1 MENKISINSD
11 FESFKKAFLEEN
23 SKHNL
28 ISKNDEKFLF
38 EKHFY
43 DSLGIK
49 LFFEK
54 YGIDKAIIL
63 DIGCGGG
70 FPCVPVALEYPQ
82 MQIVGLDSI
91 RKKIDSVREIKDK
104 LNIKNLELIC
114 DRAENIKDKKFDI
127 VISRAVA
134 DLKKILAY
142 ALPFLNKGGY
152 LVAYKSKKALA
163 ELNDAKSFLEKSK
176 MKVVEIIDYRLPRA
190 EVYER
195 NLVVIK
201 KL

>member
-54 YGIDKAIIL
+54 YGIDKATIL

-152 LVAYKSKKALA
+152 LVAYKSKKALV

-176 MKVVEIIDYRLPRA
+176 MKVVEIIDYRLPLA